1 MDHYAPRKILQ
12 SSSDKPVLPQRC
24 IALPYSCFSPVRMAM
39 LGIRGRW
46 LSASAALVDGG
57 APAYSTAQASD
68 IISHVTLIFESSR
81 YVDCIRSASASALQY
96 SFLPS
101 FLPSFSSRTSNYHP
115 RAIPAALS
123 LSLYQLRLPI
133 QSIQTA
139 VFVGA
144 HIVLRYH
151 LLRKL
156 SRCNSLRRSTV
167 LVLLS
172 MV

>member
-24 IALPYSCFSPVRMAM
+24 IACLQLLLTGEDGDA
-39 LGIRGRW
+39 RGRW

-57 APAYSTAQASD
+57 APAHSTAQASD

-81 YVDCIRSASASALQY
+81 YVDCIRSASVSALQY

-101 FLPSFSSRTSNYHP
+101 FLPSFSSRTSNYRPH
-115 RAIPAALS
+115 AIPAALS
-123 LSLYQLRLPI
+123 TPASSSYPDGRLCR
-133 QSIQTA
+133 SAYCTSY
-139 VFVGA
+139 
-144 HIVLRYH
+144 RS
-151 LLRKL
+151 LRKL
-156 SRCNSLRRSTV
+156 SCYNSLRRSTV
-167 LVLLS
+167 LALLS

>member
-24 IALPYSCFSPVRMAM
+24 IARLQLLLTGEDGDAC
-39 LGIRGRW
+39 
-46 LSASAALVDGG
+46 LSASAA
-57 APAYSTAQASD
+57 APADGAAPAHSTAQASD

-115 RAIPAALS
+115 LAPLPFS
-123 LSLYQLRLPI
+123 LSFSLSAPSASPSRPD
-133 QSIQTA
+133 

-144 HIVLRYH
+144 HIVLRIT
-151 LLRKL
+151 RFV
-156 SRCNSLRRSTV
+156 N
-167 LVLLS
+167 
-172 MV
+172 